1 MYVKRLRRTISSIL
15 YVTRGTHTMQTKL
28 TLRLE
33 ERLIT
38 QAKARA
44 LRHGKS
50 LSQLV
55 ADYFVQFDEPAAA
68 QRQTLAQ
75 PLPPV
80 VASLRGALKGTPALD
95 ESAWRDHLWAKHQ

>member
-1 MYVKRLRRTISSIL
+1 
-15 YVTRGTHTMQTKL
+15 MQTKL

-33 ERLIT
+33 ERLIV

-44 LRHGKS
+44 LRNGKS

-55 ADYFVQFDEPAAA
+55 ADYFVQFDEPVTA
-68 QRQTLAQ
+68 QRQTLTQ

-80 VASLRGALKGTPALD
+80 VASLRGALKANVELD
-95 ESAWRDHLWAKHQ
+95 EAAWREHLWAKHQ

>member
-1 MYVKRLRRTISSIL
+1 
-15 YVTRGTHTMQTKL
+15 MQTKL

-33 ERLIT
+33 DHLIA

-44 LRHGKS
+44 QRHGKS

-55 ADYFVQFDEPAAA
+55 ADYFLQLDEPLAAPPE
-68 QRQTLAQ
+68 

-80 VASLRGALKGTPALD
+80 VASLRGALKGGAGLD
-95 ESAWRDHLWAKHQ
+95 EADWREHLRAKYQ